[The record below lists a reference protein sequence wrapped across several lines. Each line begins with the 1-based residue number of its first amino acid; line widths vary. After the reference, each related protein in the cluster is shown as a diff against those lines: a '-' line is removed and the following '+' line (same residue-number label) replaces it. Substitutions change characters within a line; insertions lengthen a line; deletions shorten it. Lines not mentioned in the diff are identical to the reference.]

1 MKPSPISLINS
12 VRDLEADHAPNG
24 WPAVKTEFLTAMA
37 DQIQSDQ
44 IALATAKAGVKE
56 LTQDFKALAKQG
68 AATAKEL
75 NQEISR
81 EKIKAELQTRLI
93 TDLEL
98 RLDSAVKALDEIHIA
113 AHCAAKAGPLSIP
126 DMQSAYVK
134 LLHISAMATN
144 GVRAAKG
151 KTK

>member
-1 MKPSPISLINS
+1 MKPSPISLINA
-12 VRDLEADHAPNG
+12 VRDLEAGFDPDDYHAMKMG
-24 WPAVKTEFLTAMA
+24 FLTAMA
-37 DQIQSDQ
+37 DQIQSGQ
-44 IALATAKAGVKE
+44 VALATAKAGVKE
-56 LTQDFKALAKQG
+56 LTQDFKALAKQS

-98 RLDSAVKALDEIHIA
+98 RLASAIKALDAIHET
-113 AHCAAKAGPLSIP
+113 AHCAAKAGPLAIP
-126 DMQSAYVK
+126 DVRSAYAK

-144 GVRAAKG
+144 GVWVAKG